1 MRKNGSQ
8 KIDTKEVIE
17 QIMLRVIL
25 MFKSWKFNYFLIEV
39 TQVLALGKSWEYFF
53 IKCLCYL
60 LFQIMIFHTKLRYK
74 LLNEKKG
81 MYEVF
86 FYWSSKQELVSSI
99 NTVSVRSFVMKTDCS
114 L

>member
-39 TQVLALGKSWEYFF
+39 TQMS
-53 IKCLCYL
+53 L
-60 LFQIMIFHTKLRYK
+60 LFIISNNDISHKAK
-74 LLNEKKG
+74 
-81 MYEVF
+81 
-86 FYWSSKQELVSSI
+86 I
-99 NTVSVRSFVMKTDCS
+99 
-114 L
+114 